1 MLTKWGQIDSR
12 LTFVRVEY
20 IEEGR
25 NRFVTL
31 LKGLEM
37 MFYLLGGACISRS
50 DEDDEAVLVNV
61 MEVCVRSSSCY
72 DDKEDKKNKNSN
84 FSNLVDSN

>member
-1 MLTKWGQIDSR
+1 MLTKRGQIDSR
-12 LTFVRVEY
+12 HTFVRVEY

-31 LKGLEM
+31 LKSLEM
-37 MFYLLGGACISRS
+37 TFYPLGGVWMSRS

-61 MEVCVRSSSCY
+61 MEVCVGSSS
-72 DDKEDKKNKNSN
+72 
-84 FSNLVDSN
+84 